1 MIRYANFTDVA
12 QMLIT
17 ALKTGSSTETYF
29 CFQPE
34 EAKQI
39 TTILYLYYTGRNQV
53 LTSFFNNP
61 EKDKTVAFRV
71 IKNDLWNNKGVVRY
85 LSTDV
90 EQELENIETKK
101 FPKNIRDL
109 ILYNFY

>member
-1 MIRYANFTDVA
+1 MKHSNFLDVV

-29 CFQPE
+29 CFKPE

-39 TTILYLYYTGRNQV
+39 TTMLYLFYLERNQV
-53 LTSFFNNP
+53 SVSFFNNP
-61 EKDKTVAFRV
+61 EKDKTICFRV
-71 IKNDLWNNKGVVRY
+71 IKNDIWNNKGVVRY
-85 LSTDV
+85 LSKDV
-90 EQELENIETKK
+90 EQELENIETTK